1 MTHFGKMLPGFA
13 LAFLLLAGCVSTG
26 PGQSPGSMGP
36 TDPIHIPEQSEN
48 AGEAVLSPDEPDG
61 TSPDPQDDPPAPLG
75 IGAAAFAD
83 PGELT
88 QGQQET
94 VLSLMTRYYDTLA
107 GLELRD
113 PADLFSPEAPAQYL
127 GNRAVWEYVVA
138 VRRMQRT
145 DLDLLSYRVELE
157 CGEIDE
163 NEDGSVSFRVTE
175 NSVQNFRA
183 TRSVDSEQ
191 RNVSHQFTLVPSEDG
206 KDRWSIAAHTQL
218 DSLYWT
224 VMGRYA
230 YRPSAPDDRGE
241 AELEAYYQQRLEE
254 LLETA
259 REDVTFRFVRGEEQ
273 AVTAQHS
280 YDRAAAVAY
289 ARQWVGVRNNDW
301 PDYSRNGGNCQ
312 NFVSQC
318 LSAGGIPMDVYSP
331 GIWKWYGSTPNN
343 LPVMAGRSAAWSAV
357 VDFLDYVQ
365 SNSGY
370 GLAAVADAPYYT
382 GSPGDIIHLGNTER
396 WRHTVLIT
404 DVVEDGEGNI
414 EDYLV
419 CSNTADL
426 RDFPVSA
433 YAYTRQMLIRVVG
446 WNG

>member
-1 MTHFGKMLPGFA
+1 MLGLGLA
-13 LAFLLLAGCVSTG
+13 LLLLAGCAPALPAQPPG
-26 PGQSPGSMGP
+26 PAEAV
-36 TDPIHIPEQSEN
+36 HIPEQPKDSG
-48 AGEAVLSPDEPDG
+48 AGASTTDEPEGTSSPGSPDF
-61 TSPDPQDDPPAPLG
+61 TKPLG
-75 IGAAAFAD
+75 IGTAGFSD

-88 QGQQET
+88 QGQQEA
-94 VLSLMTRYYDTLA
+94 VLALMTRYYDSLA
-107 GLELRD
+107 VLSLRD
-113 PADLFSPEAPAQYL
+113 PADLFAPEAAGQYL
-127 GNRAVWEYVVA
+127 GNRAVWEYVAA

-145 DLDLLSYRVELE
+145 DLSLLSYQVELD
-157 CGEIDE
+157 CGEMEE

-175 NSVQNFRA
+175 NSVQRFRA
-183 TRSVDSEQ
+183 TPETDSEQ
-191 RNVSHQFTLVPSEDG
+191 KNVYHQFALVPAGEG
-206 KDRWSIAAHTQL
+206 EDRWLISVHTQM
-218 DSLYWT
+218 DSLYRT

-230 YRPSAPDDRGE
+230 YRPGSPDDRGA
-241 AELEAYYQQRLEE
+241 AELEAYYRTKLTE
-254 LLETA
+254 LLGTA
-259 REDVTFRFVRGEEQ
+259 REDVAQRLARGEEQ
-273 AVTAQHS
+273 PVTAQHS
-280 YDRAAAVAY
+280 YDRGSAVAY
-289 ARQWVGVRNNDW
+289 ARRWVGVRNDDW

-318 LSAGGIPMDVYSP
+318 LLAGGIPMDVYSP
-331 GIWKWYGSTPNN
+331 GIWKWYSSTPNN

-357 VDFLDYVQ
+357 VSFVEYAQ
-365 SNSGY
+365 QNSGY

-382 GSPGDIIHLGNTER
+382 GGPGDIIHLGDDQR

-414 EDYLV
+414 EDYLI